1 MYAVL
6 RLPATRHVLPW
17 SGATDGCRVIVAS
30 LVRTVQTQAWWLVLL
45 LGWSLPAVAQAK
57 SLDQQVFQL
66 QLVIDQ
72 IHLARSVGDRAGL
85 CAESRRANHLLLD
98 ILPSLQQQRP
108 GLNHAALQDT
118 ILLGFEAC

>member
-1 MYAVL
+1 MPKRNQGWWLAVL
-6 RLPATRHVLPW
+6 L
-17 SGATDGCRVIVAS
+17 CC
-30 LVRTVQTQAWWLVLL
+30 
-45 LGWSLPAVAQAK
+45 SLPAGAQAK

-72 IHLARSVGDRAGL
+72 IRLARSVGDRVGV
-85 CAESRRANHLLLD
+85 CTESRHANNLLLE
-98 ILPSLQQQRP
+98 ILPTLQQQRP

>member
-1 MYAVL
+1 M
-6 RLPATRHVLPW
+6 
-17 SGATDGCRVIVAS
+17 
-30 LVRTVQTQAWWLVLL
+30 QTQSWWLVLL
-45 LGWSLPAVAQAK
+45 LGLSLPAVVQAK

-85 CAESRRANHLLLD
+85 CTESRRANHLLLD
-98 ILPSLQQQRP
+98 ILPALQQHRP